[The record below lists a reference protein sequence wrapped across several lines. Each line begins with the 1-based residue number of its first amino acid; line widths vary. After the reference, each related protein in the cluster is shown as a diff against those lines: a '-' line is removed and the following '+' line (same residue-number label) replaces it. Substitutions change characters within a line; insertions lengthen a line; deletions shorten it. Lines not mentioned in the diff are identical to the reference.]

1 MRKRNIPAICI
12 LIMQE
17 YTHHRIIRV
26 NSILTDPAKTG
37 GCSTSFEKMHIENKN
52 YITEKEW
59 EHMVKLAKE
68 TYPDYNWEKGGY
80 GDYEQFDFVR
90 R

>member
-1 MRKRNIPAICI
+1 MRHIHSNRVAEQTVIHEATHLRFNIGKCQHAEAICF
-12 LIMQE
+12 
-17 YTHHRIIRV
+17 
-26 NSILTDPAKTG
+26 
-37 GCSTSFEKMHIENKN
+37 SFEKMHIENRN

-68 TYPDYNWEKGGY
+68 AYPDYNWEKGGY

-90 R
+90 